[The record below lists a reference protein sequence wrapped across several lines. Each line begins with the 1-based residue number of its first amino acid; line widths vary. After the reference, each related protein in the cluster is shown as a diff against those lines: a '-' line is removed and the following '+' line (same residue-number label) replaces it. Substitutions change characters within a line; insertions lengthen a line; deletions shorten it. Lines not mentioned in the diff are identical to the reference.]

1 MPFPSSHEAM
11 DTADPRIAAQNFHK
25 DFDPKAYYQEYHT
38 EVTEFNKQPLK
49 VLHELYTS
57 YGTSPAGL
65 KVLDYGC
72 GPVVAYEISAALQ
85 ASEIVMAE
93 YTEGGR
99 KQVQL
104 WVDKEPAALDWSPFF
119 KYVVATLEGKSE
131 QEAVAREDELRTRIK
146 AIVSCDITA
155 DPPIQPGYE
164 GPYDVVFSSLAIDS
178 AYSSVAGYE
187 TGVAKLAK
195 LVKPGGKLC
204 IHENIGSRPNFYAVG
219 SEMFYSLSLPQ
230 EVLTDMLTKL
240 GFQDIR
246 VAQTPHDESIAQ
258 DTSNYEG
265 TMVVVATKR

>member
-1 MPFPSSHEAM
+1 M
-11 DTADPRIAAQNFHK
+11 DCTDPRITALSYHK
-25 DFDPKAYYQEYHT
+25 HFDQKAHYRDYYSKVNEYQ
-38 EVTEFNKQPLK
+38 KQPLT

-72 GPVVAYEISAALQ
+72 GTVVAYEISAALQ

-131 QEAVAREDELRTRIK
+131 QETVAREDELRKRIK

-164 GPYDVVFSSLAIDS
+164 GPYDIVLSSLTLECV
-178 AYSSVAGYE
+178 YSSVAGYE

-204 IHENIGSRPNFYAVG
+204 LFAIEGQEVSHHYTVGSVKFYA
-219 SEMFYSLSLPQ
+219 LNLTQ
-230 EVLTDMLTKL
+230 EGLTTILTKL
-240 GFQDIR
+240 GFRDIR
-246 VAQTPHDESIAQ
+246 VEQAPRDKALATTNQG
-258 DTSNYEG
+258 G
-265 TMVVVATKR
+265 TLFAIGIKV

>member
-1 MPFPSSHEAM
+1 M
-11 DTADPRIAAQNFHK
+11 DTRRFFFRNAWVRGYTGQSYHKSFDSIAF
-25 DFDPKAYYQEYHT
+25 YQDYFT
-38 EVTEFNKQPLK
+38 DVTEFHKQPLK

-104 WVDKEPAALDWSPFF
+104 WVDKEPSAIDWSPFF

-131 QEAVAREDELRTRIK
+131 QEAVAREEELRKRIK

-164 GPYDVVFSSLAIDS
+164 GPYDVVFSSLVLDC
-178 AYSSVAGYE
+178 AYFSVEGFE
-187 TGVAKLAK
+187 EGVTKLAK
-195 LVKPGGKLC
+195 LVKPGGRLC
-204 IHENIGSRPNFYAVG
+204 VMEIESPGKIHFYTVG
-219 SEMFYSLSLPQ
+219 RETLYGLSVTQEMFL
-230 EVLTDMLTKL
+230 DIFTKL
-240 GFQDIR
+240 GFKDIR
-246 VAQTPHDESIAQ
+246 VSRAPRDEGIPQ
-258 DTSNYEG
+258 DASDFTATLFVMG
-265 TMVVVATKR
+265 TKS

>member
-1 MPFPSSHEAM
+1 M
-11 DTADPRIAAQNFHK
+11 DTEDPRITGQSYHK
-25 DFDPKAYYQEYHT
+25 SFDPKAYKQDHYSDVSGLH
-38 EVTEFNKQPLK
+38 KQPLK

-57 YGTSPAGL
+57 YSTSPAGL

-85 ASEIVMAE
+85 ASEIVKADFAE
-93 YTEGGR
+93 QNR
-99 KQVQL
+99 KEVQL
-104 WVDKEPAALDWSPFF
+104 WVDKEPAAIDWSPFF

-131 QEAVAREDELRTRIK
+131 QEAVAREEELRKRIK

-164 GPYDVVFSSLAIDS
+164 GPYDVVLSSLAIDS

-204 IHENIGSRPNFYAVG
+204 LFAIEGQEVSHHYTVGSVKFYA
-219 SEMFYSLSLPQ
+219 LNLTQ
-230 EVLTDMLTKL
+230 EGLTTILTKL
-240 GFQDIR
+240 GFRDIR
-246 VAQTPHDESIAQ
+246 VEQAPRDEALATTNQ
-258 DTSNYEG
+258 GG
-265 TMVVVATKR
+265 TLFAMGVKV